1 MKNLKVLIFD
11 LGNVIIPLEEF
22 SYWWEQLFLPV
33 FQQKEAVEK
42 LLREGFFVDFERGDF
57 DEEHFLNVL
66 CTILKPGFSKD
77 DIIRRWNLILKEIP
91 PHRVEFLRT
100 LKAKGYQLYL
110 LSNTNSTHIDS
121 VKAQMQELFGM
132 NVLEDIFDYC
142 YYSYE
147 MNEVKPD
154 VEIYKKVIEDQQINP
169 TETLFIDDKIENLD
183 GAKKL
188 GVKIR
193 HIAPEQD
200 IKYVLKDL

>member
-1 MKNLKVLIFD
+1 MKNIKVLIFD

-66 CTILKPGFSKD
+66 CTSLKPGFLKD